1 MIDKQKINNVINS
14 LETINDHKEI
24 LANVAKAVLMDA
36 KKYGF
41 DINIIEEIIRL
52 RKLKNGEFSQHQN
65 LIDEYMKALE
75 MI

>member
-24 LANVAKAVLMDA
+24 LADEAKTVSMDA

-41 DINIIEEIIRL
+41 DINIIKEIIRL

>member
-24 LANVAKAVLMDA
+24 LADEAKTVLMDA

-41 DINIIEEIIRL
+41 DINIIKEP
-52 RKLKNGEFSQHQN
+52 
-65 LIDEYMKALE
+65 M
-75 MI
+75 

>member
-24 LANVAKAVLMDA
+24 LADEAKTVLMDA
-36 KKYGF
+36 KKHGF
-41 DINIIEEIIRL
+41 DINIIKEIIRL

>member
-24 LANVAKAVLMDA
+24 LADEAKTVLMDA

-41 DINIIEEIIRL
+41 DINIIKEIIRL
-52 RKLKNGEFSQHQN
+52 RKLKNCEFSKNQN